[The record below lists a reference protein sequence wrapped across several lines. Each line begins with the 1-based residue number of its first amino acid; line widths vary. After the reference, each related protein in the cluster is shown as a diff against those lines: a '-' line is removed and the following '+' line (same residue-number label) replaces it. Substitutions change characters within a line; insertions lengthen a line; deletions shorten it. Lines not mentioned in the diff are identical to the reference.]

1 MTQTGRMWSFMLQA
15 KKIPV
20 SELENFKG
28 IVAEDIVS
36 QSRALILPRG
46 SNLSWLSSSA
56 IQSLS
61 TRLTLEGVEYVSVY
75 LDDVDLSVEPLES
88 ANEPKLPVKQI
99 NNTLVHQTI
108 RQIGDLY
115 NRIASGEVAHDMY
128 EPLFTTGRILAQEVI
143 SSEVITLSLA
153 KVKEKDEYTFVHS
166 LNVALLSGFL
176 ARKLQGNDKSL
187 IEDVVIGGLL
197 HDVGKAKIPLEIL
210 NKPGPLTDEEYAIMK
225 EHPVLGL
232 EILKEAAIND
242 ETILSV
248 TLYHHERMDGKGYP
262 RQLRGGFIPFV
273 ARIAAVADVF
283 DAVTTSRV
291 YRTAESL
298 YFAVSLIIKETNK
311 HFDPKVARELISA
324 LGLYPP
330 GTVVELSDDSTAVVI
345 SSNLGDLLRPVVLVL
360 YDAEGILI
368 TQSRPIDLKETP
380 NLYIKR
386 VVGNYSK

>member
-1 MTQTGRMWSFMLQA
+1 MLQA

-28 IVAEDIVS
+28 IVAEDVVS

-56 IQSLS
+56 IQRLS
-61 TRLTLEGVEYVSVY
+61 ARLALEGVENISVY
-75 LDDVDLSVEPLES
+75 LDDVDLSIEPLE
-88 ANEPKLPVKQI
+88 AGNEPKLPVKQI
-99 NNTLVHQTI
+99 NKTLVHQTI
-108 RQIGDLY
+108 KQIGDLY
-115 NRIASGEVAHDMY
+115 NRLASGEVASDMY
-128 EPLFTTGRILAQEVI
+128 EPLFTTGRILAQEVT
-143 SSEVITLSLA
+143 SSDVITLSLA

-176 ARKLQGNDKSL
+176 ARRLQGNDKNF

-210 NKPGPLTDEEYAIMK
+210 NKPSPLTDEEYAVMK
-225 EHPVLGL
+225 QHPVLGL
-232 EILKEAAIND
+232 EMLNEAGINE

-248 TLYHHERMDGKGYP
+248 TSYHHERMDGKGYP
-262 RQLRGGFIPFV
+262 CQLRGNFIPFV

-330 GTVVELSDDSTAVVI
+330 GTVVELSDGSTAVVI
-345 SSNLGDLLRPVVLVL
+345 SSNPGDLLRPVVLLL
-360 YDAEGILI
+360 YDSEGNLI
-368 TQSRPIDLKETP
+368 TQSHPIDLKGAP

-386 VVGNYSK
+386 VTGNFNK

>member
-1 MTQTGRMWSFMLQA
+1 MWSFMLQA

-28 IVAEDIVS
+28 IVAEDVVS

-56 IQSLS
+56 IQRLS
-61 TRLTLEGVEYVSVY
+61 ARLALEGVENISVY
-75 LDDVDLSVEPLES
+75 LDDVDLSIEPLE
-88 ANEPKLPVKQI
+88 AGNEPKLPVKQI
-99 NNTLVHQTI
+99 NKTLVHQTI
-108 RQIGDLY
+108 KQIGDLY
-115 NRIASGEVAHDMY
+115 NRLASGEVASDMY
-128 EPLFTTGRILAQEVI
+128 EPLFTTGRILAQEVT
-143 SSEVITLSLA
+143 SSDVITLSLA

-176 ARKLQGNDKSL
+176 ARRLQGNDKNF

-210 NKPGPLTDEEYAIMK
+210 NKPGPLTDEEYAVMK
-225 EHPVLGL
+225 QHPVLGL
-232 EILKEAAIND
+232 EMLNEAGINE

-248 TLYHHERMDGKGYP
+248 TSYHHERMDGKGYP
-262 RQLRGGFIPFV
+262 CQLRGNFIPFV

-330 GTVVELSDDSTAVVI
+330 GTVVELSDGSTAVVI
-345 SSNLGDLLRPVVLVL
+345 SSNPGDLLRPVVLLL
-360 YDAEGILI
+360 YDSEGNLI
-368 TQSRPIDLKETP
+368 TQSHPIDLKGAP

-386 VVGNYSK
+386 VTGNFNK

>member
-1 MTQTGRMWSFMLQA
+1 MLQA
-15 KKIPV
+15 IRVPV

-28 IVAEDIVS
+28 IVAEDVVS

-56 IQSLS
+56 IQRLS
-61 TRLTLEGVEYVSVY
+61 ARLALEGVENISVY
-75 LDDVDLSVEPLES
+75 LDDVDLSIEPLE
-88 ANEPKLPVKQI
+88 AGNEPKLPVKQI
-99 NNTLVHQTI
+99 NKTLVHQTI
-108 RQIGDLY
+108 KQIGDLY
-115 NRIASGEVAHDMY
+115 NRLASGEVASDMY
-128 EPLFTTGRILAQEVI
+128 EPLFTTGRILAQEVT
-143 SSEVITLSLA
+143 SSDVITLSLA

-176 ARKLQGNDKSL
+176 ARRLQGNDKSL

-210 NKPGPLTDEEYAIMK
+210 NKPGPLTDEEYAVMK
-225 EHPVLGL
+225 QHPVLGL
-232 EILKEAAIND
+232 EMLNEAGINE

-248 TLYHHERMDGKGYP
+248 TSYHHERMDGKGYP
-262 RQLRGGFIPFV
+262 CQLRGNFIPFV

-330 GTVVELSDDSTAVVI
+330 GTVVELSDGSTAVVI
-345 SSNLGDLLRPVVLVL
+345 SSNPGDLLRPVVLLL
-360 YDAEGILI
+360 YDSEGNLI
-368 TQSRPIDLKETP
+368 TQSHPIDLKGAP

-386 VVGNYSK
+386 VTGNFNK

>member
-1 MTQTGRMWSFMLQA
+1 
-15 KKIPV
+15 
-20 SELENFKG
+20 
-28 IVAEDIVS
+28 
-36 QSRALILPRG
+36 
-46 SNLSWLSSSA
+46 
-56 IQSLS
+56 
-61 TRLTLEGVEYVSVY
+61 
-75 LDDVDLSVEPLES
+75 
-88 ANEPKLPVKQI
+88 
-99 NNTLVHQTI
+99 
-108 RQIGDLY
+108 
-115 NRIASGEVAHDMY
+115 
-128 EPLFTTGRILAQEVI
+128 
-143 SSEVITLSLA
+143 LA

-176 ARKLQGNDKSL
+176 ARRLQGNDKSL

-210 NKPGPLTDEEYAIMK
+210 NKPGPLTDEEYAVMK
-225 EHPVLGL
+225 QHPVLGL
-232 EILKEAAIND
+232 EMLNEAGINE

-248 TLYHHERMDGKGYP
+248 TSYHHERMDGKGYP
-262 RQLRGGFIPFV
+262 CQLRGNFIPFV

-330 GTVVELSDDSTAVVI
+330 GTVVELSDGSTAVVI
-345 SSNLGDLLRPVVLVL
+345 SSNPGDLLRPVVLLL
-360 YDAEGILI
+360 YDSEGNPIA
-368 TQSRPIDLKETP
+368 QSHPIDLKEAP

-386 VVGNYSK
+386 VTGNFNK